1 MRTQEKLIYTN
12 ERGESI
18 EFSPASSYHVNFKD
32 VTGLSD
38 VRNAIYSTNSMGQ
51 DGDTYLGYR
60 IESRDI
66 DIVGYIK
73 ERDKQAAQN
82 LRRKLNRIL
91 NPQYE
96 ATLTYVFGD
105 FRRVIGC
112 KIDDAPIFKRKPIFE
127 QFTVSLSCLN
137 PFWREETET
146 REDIATWIGGFE
158 FPVPDGL
165 ELYDG
170 WEIGYR
176 QPSLIVNVYNS
187 GDVKSGIRIEFR
199 AIGAVTNPVLLN
211 VDTREFIKLN
221 ISLVAGDVL
230 TVSTGY
236 GEKAVKL
243 NRGGTITDAFRYLDV
258 DSSYLQIAVGD
269 NLFRY
274 SADANAELAAETA
287 AKVAKLGIRVLTNA
301 RTGKHTFSVYEG
313 RDLTAGNTAGNAPC
327 IFSQEFDN
335 IVEQEYTNS
344 VENLKTTAYVG
355 GEEKEGVT
363 RKVAEV
369 GGSSTGLSRDEVFIN
384 ATDIVQEYENE
395 SGQTVTLT
403 TAQYLA
409 LLSARGV
416 EELEQYAETLAFGS
430 KINTNAN
437 LKYGTDYDLGDRVTC
452 INKRWNVRI
461 DVRITEIAETYET
474 SGEEIDITFG
484 ESLPA
489 LLTQIRQITK

>member
-243 NRGGTITDAFRYLDV
+243 NRGGVITDAFR
-258 DSSYLQIAVGD
+258 
-269 NLFRY
+269 
-274 SADANAELAAETA
+274 
-287 AKVAKLGIRVLTNA
+287 
-301 RTGKHTFSVYEG
+301 
-313 RDLTAGNTAGNAPC
+313 
-327 IFSQEFDN
+327 
-335 IVEQEYTNS
+335 
-344 VENLKTTAYVG
+344 
-355 GEEKEGVT
+355 
-363 RKVAEV
+363 
-369 GGSSTGLSRDEVFIN
+369 
-384 ATDIVQEYENE
+384 
-395 SGQTVTLT
+395 
-403 TAQYLA
+403 
-409 LLSARGV
+409 
-416 EELEQYAETLAFGS
+416 
-430 KINTNAN
+430 
-437 LKYGTDYDLGDRVTC
+437 
-452 INKRWNVRI
+452 
-461 DVRITEIAETYET
+461 
-474 SGEEIDITFG
+474 
-484 ESLPA
+484 
-489 LLTQIRQITK
+489 

>member
-158 FPVPDGL
+158 FPLPDGL

-170 WEIGYR
+170 CEIG
-176 QPSLIVNVYNS
+176 
-187 GDVKSGIRIEFR
+187 
-199 AIGAVTNPVLLN
+199 
-211 VDTREFIKLN
+211 
-221 ISLVAGDVL
+221 
-230 TVSTGY
+230 
-236 GEKAVKL
+236 
-243 NRGGTITDAFRYLDV
+243 
-258 DSSYLQIAVGD
+258 
-269 NLFRY
+269 
-274 SADANAELAAETA
+274 
-287 AKVAKLGIRVLTNA
+287 
-301 RTGKHTFSVYEG
+301 
-313 RDLTAGNTAGNAPC
+313 
-327 IFSQEFDN
+327 
-335 IVEQEYTNS
+335 
-344 VENLKTTAYVG
+344 
-355 GEEKEGVT
+355 
-363 RKVAEV
+363 
-369 GGSSTGLSRDEVFIN
+369 
-384 ATDIVQEYENE
+384 
-395 SGQTVTLT
+395 
-403 TAQYLA
+403 
-409 LLSARGV
+409 
-416 EELEQYAETLAFGS
+416 
-430 KINTNAN
+430 
-437 LKYGTDYDLGDRVTC
+437 
-452 INKRWNVRI
+452 
-461 DVRITEIAETYET
+461 
-474 SGEEIDITFG
+474 
-484 ESLPA
+484 
-489 LLTQIRQITK
+489 

>member
-1 MRTQEKLIYTN
+1 MKVQEKLTYTN

-18 EFSPASSYHVNFKD
+18 VFSPASSYHVNFKD

-165 ELYDG
+165 EITPD

-176 QPSLIVNVYNS
+176 QPSLIVNVFNS

-199 AIGAVTNPVLLN
+199 ALGALTNPQLLN
-211 VDTREFIKLN
+211 VNTQEFIKAN
-221 ISLVAGDVL
+221 ISLEAGDVL

-236 GEKAVKL
+236 GEKSVKL
-243 NRGGTITDAFRYLDV
+243 TRNGAV
-258 DSSYLQIAVGD
+258 DSSYLQLAVGD

-274 SADANAELAAETA
+274 SADTNAENLE
-287 AKVAKLGIRVLTNA
+287 VSIYHNNLYLGV
-301 RTGKHTFSVYEG
+301 
-313 RDLTAGNTAGNAPC
+313 
-327 IFSQEFDN
+327 
-335 IVEQEYTNS
+335 
-344 VENLKTTAYVG
+344 
-355 GEEKEGVT
+355 
-363 RKVAEV
+363 
-369 GGSSTGLSRDEVFIN
+369 
-384 ATDIVQEYENE
+384 
-395 SGQTVTLT
+395 
-403 TAQYLA
+403 
-409 LLSARGV
+409 
-416 EELEQYAETLAFGS
+416 
-430 KINTNAN
+430 
-437 LKYGTDYDLGDRVTC
+437 
-452 INKRWNVRI
+452 
-461 DVRITEIAETYET
+461 
-474 SGEEIDITFG
+474 
-484 ESLPA
+484 
-489 LLTQIRQITK
+489 